1 MSEVMTSTS
10 EIVQG
15 FMQFV
20 QSSVIEPLFK
30 PAETLNM
37 DVEEVE
43 QVDVEEQV
51 DTSVDIGGEDVFVQE
66 DEQEQY
72 QEVVEE
78 SVF

>member
-1 MSEVMTSTS
+1 M
-10 EIVQG
+10 
-15 FMQFV
+15 
-20 QSSVIEPLFK
+20 
-30 PAETLNM
+30 
-37 DVEEVE
+37 E